1 MIDTKLL
8 NDSMF
13 DVLETLTTIPIRLEN
28 QKLTPPAPTYFTY
41 KFKNWQQIGSIHQ
54 SRTDSSVEST
64 TTIRS
69 LWKVC
74 CLISGI
80 GKDSEAETLTL
91 ATRLEKT
98 STIDRFEAV
107 GISYLYKNPIKNV
120 PRLLTTGWEER
131 HLLEV
136 YFNLVLVDTDT
147 TGYIETVEVEGTIY
161 DEGSEVIYNH
171 TWIIEATL

>member
-1 MIDTKLL
+1 M
-8 NDSMF
+8 
-13 DVLETLTTIPIRLEN
+13 
-28 QKLTPPAPTYFTY
+28 
-41 KFKNWQQIGSIHQ
+41 
-54 SRTDSSVEST
+54 
-64 TTIRS
+64 
-69 LWKVC
+69 C

-80 GKDSEAETLTL
+80 GQDTEAETLTL

-98 STIDRFEAV
+98 STIDRLEAV

-171 TWIIEATL
+171 TWIIEATP